1 MSGYQEDWVEGKV
14 ISRITSIR
22 PLRSFV
28 HPAKRGKKRKT
39 WESPGRGL
47 VYDCSLRIVF
57 SDGSNLFLLADRDDV
72 GPLIEPTYQP
82 AFGGE

>member
-14 ISRITSIR
+14 ISRVTSIR

-47 VYDCSLRIVF
+47 VYDCS
-57 SDGSNLFLLADRDDV
+57 
-72 GPLIEPTYQP
+72 
-82 AFGGE
+82 